1 MKRPSESN
9 SKQAPSTL
17 DDLEGTL
24 LVSTSKHRD
33 AMLPRFLLVAEGATL
48 PLQAAA
54 FKFHWQACTGRN
66 PGAGVLLCTGR
77 CDGRHATMIV
87 CST

>member
-66 PGAGVLLCTGR
+66 PACCSALAGAMVGMLL
-77 CDGRHATMIV
+77 
-87 CST
+87 